1 MEAKDKN
8 PNREESAL
16 ETTANDESVSVQ
28 REPGSLGKDDGK
40 GITDELELIQKELL
54 YLRAEFD
61 NYKKRILREQEQ
73 SIRFGNEKF
82 IRDLLVVVDHLE
94 RGVSHGKDLHA
105 KGQTAEKDFSNFV
118 NGVEMTQREL
128 SQLLTRFGVE
138 FIGNV
143 GEPFDPAK
151 HEAISQQDCPPEKEN
166 TVLHVLQK
174 GCLLHGRLLAPAKV
188 VVAKSSK
195 ET

>member
-1 MEAKDKN
+1 MEVKDKEAMN
-8 PNREESAL
+8 EENIESTSTDSPVAESL
-16 ETTANDESVSVQ
+16 PSGETGGE
-28 REPGSLGKDDGK
+28 EK
-40 GITDELELIQKELL
+40 GITAELELIQKELL

-61 NYKKRILREQEQ
+61 NYKKRMLRDQEQ
-73 SIRFGNEKF
+73 AIRFANEKL
-82 IRDLLVVVDHLE
+82 IKDLIGVIDHLE
-94 RGVSHGKDLHA
+94 RGVSHGKDLQT
-105 KGQTAEKDFSNFV
+105 KGQTSEKDFSNFV

-128 SQLLTRFGVE
+128 SQLLARFGVE
-138 FIGNV
+138 FIGNP

-151 HEAISQQDCPPEKEN
+151 HEAISQQECPPEKDN

-195 ET
+195 EI